1 MAALRT
7 NGSVRRPLLLGAQ
20 LSPCLRNELEEVSRS
35 IPVDEGGGASLLKIL
50 VLAEL
55 IVVNELCRIVEI
67 GVYRGRLM
75 LPLAHLM
82 LRLGRG
88 EVVGID
94 PYSACAA
101 VQREARTDALDL
113 IEWPNSVDWTALHGD
128 LIEAI
133 SRRGLGER
141 AHLIRRRSRDAADAF
156 AAAPIDMLHID
167 GNHDHEAVK
176 ADVELFMP
184 HMADGGLL
192 VMDDVSW
199 PTIRPVY
206 ESLVNEHELLL
217 ALTEKGVNL
226 RAGDFANDFSI
237 LRVRKTV
244 GFPT

>member
-1 MAALRT
+1 LRE
-7 NGSVRRPLLLGAQ
+7 
-20 LSPCLRNELEEVSRS
+20 ELEEMSRS

-55 IVVNELCRIVEI
+55 IVVNGLCRIVEI

-88 EVVGID
+88 EMIGVD
-94 PYSACAA
+94 PYSAAAA
-101 VQREARTDALDL
+101 VQREARTDGIDL
-113 IEWPNSVDWTALHGD
+113 VEWPSCVDWTALPGE

-141 AHLIRRRSRDAADAF
+141 AHLIRKRSRDAADAF

-167 GNHDHEAVK
+167 GNHDREAVE
-176 ADVELFMP
+176 ADVERFMP

-192 VMDDVSW
+192 VIDDVSW

-206 ESLVNEHELLL
+206 ESLVDEHEQLL

-237 LRVRKTV
+237 LRVRKTTSS
-244 GFPT
+244 PT

>member
-1 MAALRT
+1 MRRI
-7 NGSVRRPLLLGAQ
+7 GSVQRPLLVGTQ
-20 LSPCLRNELEEVSRS
+20 LSPSLRGELEEVSRS
-35 IPVDEGGGASLLKIL
+35 IPVDEGGGASFLKIL

-55 IVVNELCRIVEI
+55 IVVNGLCRIVEV

-94 PYSACAA
+94 PYSAVAA
-101 VQREARTDALDL
+101 VQREARTDGIDL
-113 IEWPNSVDWTALHGD
+113 VEWPNSVDWTALHGS

-133 SRRGLGER
+133 SQWGLEER
-141 AHLIRRRSRDAADAF
+141 ARLIRKRSRDAADAF

-167 GNHDHEAVK
+167 GNHDREAV
-176 ADVELFMP
+176 ATDVKLFMP
-184 HMADGGLL
+184 YMADGGLL

-206 ESLVNEHELLL
+206 ESLVDEHELIF

-226 RAGDFANDFSI
+226 CAGDFANDFSI
-237 LRVRKTV
+237 LRVRRTA
-244 GFPT
+244 GHPT

>member
-7 NGSVRRPLLLGAQ
+7 NGSVRRPLLLGTQ
-20 LSPCLRNELEEVSRS
+20 LSPSLREELEEVSRG

-94 PYSACAA
+94 PYSAGAA
-101 VQREARTDALDL
+101 VQREARTDGLDL
-113 IEWPNSVDWTALHGD
+113 VEWPSSVDWTALHGD

-133 SRRGLGER
+133 SQRGLGER
-141 AHLIRRRSRDAADAF
+141 AHLIRRRSRDAADSF
-156 AAAPIDMLHID
+156 VAAPIDMLHVD
-167 GNHDHEAVK
+167 GNHDREAVET
-176 ADVELFMP
+176 DIELFMP

-192 VMDDVSW
+192 IMDDVSW

-206 ESLVNEHELLL
+206 ESLVDEHELLL
-217 ALTEKGVNL
+217 TLTEKGVNL
-226 RAGDFANDFSI
+226 CAGDFANDFSV
-237 LRVRKTV
+237 LRVHRRSDS
-244 GFPT
+244 PT